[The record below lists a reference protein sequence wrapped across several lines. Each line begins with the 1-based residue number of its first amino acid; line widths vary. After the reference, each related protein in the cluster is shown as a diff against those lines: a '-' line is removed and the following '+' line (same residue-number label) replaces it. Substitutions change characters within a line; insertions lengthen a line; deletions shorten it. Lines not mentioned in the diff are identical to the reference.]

1 MNDLER
7 LLTEDVAR
15 LIDRIA
21 TSIPEG
27 TVGRVRGSIPTLATR
42 INDIDGRLAAAR
54 ATLLDDYARWRQT
67 LQDAED
73 IWALAAWRTA
83 IADEPVTAPE
93 AIAA

>member
-7 LLTEDVAR
+7 LLIEDVAR

-27 TVGRVRGSIPTLATR
+27 TTGRIRGSMPTLAAR
-42 INDIDGRLAAAR
+42 IGDIDERLAAAR

-83 IADEPVTAPE
+83 VADEPVAVPVP
-93 AIAA
+93 IAA